1 MEYKTCTL
9 GVMPM
14 AFTDPLSVTINA
26 VTSPLPRTFQ
36 EGNEARYSSADGLIA
51 VSANHTLVKQG
62 RERHMLRIDHS
73 KLTANPFDTSENV
86 KVNMA
91 YYVVFDLPPAG
102 YTDAEALQVY
112 TGFSSMVAAGSNALI
127 TKLLGGES

>member
-1 MEYKTCTL
+1 
-9 GVMPM
+9 M

-26 VTSPLPRTFQ
+26 VTTPLPKTYSA
-36 EGNEARYSSADGLIA
+36 GNESRYTSADGLISI
-51 VSANHTLVKQG
+51 SANHTLVKQG
-62 RERHMLRIDHS
+62 RERHLLRIDHS
-73 KLTANPFDTSENV
+73 KLTANPFDTSKNT

-102 YTDAEALQVY
+102 YSDAEAMQVY
-112 TGFSSMVAAGSNALI
+112 QGFKTLTSATSDALV